1 MGSLRNVPS
10 DLHREIRG
18 GSVRAAR
25 VPKEDAADKPKRHR
39 VGPQPIRKATGR
51 ARVISHGPPYEEFHS
66 VWEALG
72 FSPEESVSLSVRSSL
87 MREIRRIIEKN
98 EWTQAQAAKE
108 CHVSQPR
115 INDLLR
121 GKFHKFS
128 IDALVNMAGALGCNV
143 DVRLRAA

>member
-1 MGSLRNVPS
+1 MGGVRNVSS
-10 DLHREIRG
+10 DLHRAVRG

-25 VPKEDAADKPKRHR
+25 VSKKDAADKPKRHQ
-39 VGPQPIRKATGR
+39 VSAQPIRKISRR
-51 ARVISHGPPYEEFHS
+51 ANVISQGPPYEEFNS
-66 VWEALG
+66 IWESLG
-72 FSPEESVSLSVRSSL
+72 FSPGESASLNVRSSL
-87 MREIRRIIEKN
+87 MREIRRIIEKK
-98 EWTQAQAAKE
+98 EWTQAEAAKQ

-128 IDALVNMAGALGCNV
+128 IDALVNMAGALGCDV